1 MPRFSK
7 DGEWS
12 RTFALRANLRRAVA
26 FDIMATAENA
36 EPDAPNIAAE
46 PKVHEMR
53 ISDHTQIKNAVRFA
67 LRWLQVVPVISHPPL
82 HRTNRVSLSRT
93 IQEVN

>member
-1 MPRFSK
+1 M
-7 DGEWS
+7 
-12 RTFALRANLRRAVA
+12 LRANLRRAVA
-26 FDIMATAENA
+26 FDIMATTENA
-36 EPDAPNIAAE
+36 EPDAPNTLAE

-67 LRWLQVVPVISHPPL
+67 LQWLQVVPVISHPLL
-82 HRTNRVSLSRT
+82 HRTNRVFLSRT